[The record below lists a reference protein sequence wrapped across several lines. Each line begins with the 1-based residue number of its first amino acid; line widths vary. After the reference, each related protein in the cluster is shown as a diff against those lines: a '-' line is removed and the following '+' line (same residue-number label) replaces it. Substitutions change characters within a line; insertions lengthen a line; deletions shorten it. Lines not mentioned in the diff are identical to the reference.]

1 MNNIRFQKIAVFA
14 ALVALMASTRTHH
27 FDSMTHLPDAS
38 LAVFLLAGFLLPSA
52 AFPLLLLVA
61 GATDFYAVNYA
72 GVSDWCISPAYGFLI
87 PTYAA
92 LWMAGRH
99 YATKHQDSLQS
110 LGLFSGIAFAAVSIA
125 FLISNYSFYLFS
137 GRYAEMGFAQY
148 SASIVQDF
156 VPYLTSA
163 VVYLIPAVLL
173 YSLVTQRAGK
183 VTHA

>member
-1 MNNIRFQKIAVFA
+1 MKNIPFQKIAVFV
-14 ALVALMASTRTHH
+14 ALVALMAATRTHH
-27 FDSMTHLPDAS
+27 YDSMTHLPDAS

-61 GATDFYAVNYA
+61 GATDYFAVNYA

-92 LWMAGRH
+92 LWMAGRY
-99 YATKHQDSLQS
+99 YATRHQDTLQS
-110 LGLFSGIAFAAVSIA
+110 LGSFSTIAFAAVSVA

-137 GRYAEMGFAQY
+137 GRYEEMGWAQY

-156 VPYLTSA
+156 VPYMTSA
-163 VVYLIPAVLL
+163 AVYLIPAVVL
-173 YSLVTQRAGK
+173 YALVAQRAGK

>member
-1 MNNIRFQKIAVFA
+1 MNNIRFQKIAVFV

-38 LAVFLLAGFLLPSA
+38 LAVFLLAGFLLPTA

-61 GATDFYAVNYA
+61 GGTDYFAVNYA

-92 LWMAGRH
+92 LWVAGRH
-99 YATKHQDSLQS
+99 YATRHQDSLQS
-110 LGLFSGIAFAAVSIA
+110 LALFSGIAFGAVSIA
-125 FLISNYSFYLFS
+125 FIISNYSFYLFS
-137 GRYAEMGFAQY
+137 GYYADMGFAHY
-148 SASIVQDF
+148 SVSIVQDF

-163 VVYLIPAVLL
+163 LVYLIPAVLL
-173 YSLVTQRAGK
+173 YALVAQRAGK
-183 VTHA
+183 ITHA

>member
-1 MNNIRFQKIAVFA
+1 MNTIHKKQIVLFA
-14 ALVALMASTRTHH
+14 LLAFLMASTRTHH

-38 LAVFLLAGFLLPSA
+38 LAVFLLAGFLLPTA

-61 GATDFYAVNYA
+61 GGTDYFAVNYA

-110 LGLFSGIAFAAVSIA
+110 LGLFSGIAFAAVSVA

-137 GRYAEMGFAQY
+137 GRYEEMGIAQY

>member
-14 ALVALMASTRTHH
+14 ALVVLMASTRTHH

-61 GATDFYAVNYA
+61 GGTDYFAVNFA

-87 PTYAA
+87 PTYAV
-92 LWMAGRH
+92 LWMAGRY
-99 YATKHQDSLQS
+99 YATRHQDSLQG
-110 LGLFSGIAFAAVSIA
+110 LGLFSGIAFAAVSVA
-125 FLISNYSFYLFS
+125 FVISNYSFYLFS
-137 GRYAEMGFAQY
+137 GRYADTGIVKY

-163 VVYLIPAVLL
+163 AVYLIPAVLL
-173 YSLVTQRAGK
+173 YALMAQRAGK